1 MFILHSAYYC
11 SHSVFSAVVFL
22 FSLCVS
28 LFSLRFFL
36 RASRSP
42 AVHREFDVYD
52 WALLFALTLGHQV
65 PTGRA
70 ERPSTTKNGCEAL
83 IFIRLWLHVQQ
94 NISETLCFGTSA
106 LNSHQKPYVF
116 EGRNVE
122 LREGSLLGDRQALNF
137 ERCLNFEQKGT
148 PPWIPRIPW
157 TPRIQDTEG
166 SSRPPGLAPGVNMI

>member
-1 MFILHSAYYC
+1 MIGLCIFILHSAYYC

-94 NISETLCFGTSA
+94 KISIKNIRNLMFWDIGFKQSSKTVCF
-106 LNSHQKPYVF
+106 
-116 EGRNVE
+116 
-122 LREGSLLGDRQALNF
+122 
-137 ERCLNFEQKGT
+137 
-148 PPWIPRIPW
+148 
-157 TPRIQDTEG
+157 
-166 SSRPPGLAPGVNMI
+166 